1 LHVIQQKIPLWLANA
16 SPARR
21 QALQQTTAAVLPW
34 YANAPRNQ
42 HDTLQSLIAEH
53 WQAQNA
59 IDEKLKALQD
69 IQAFAEPLLKQAIKD
84 RFGIE
89 PDVNQTF
96 LRLYVPQSL
105 SWFAIKHGTRAWT
118 VSLLA
123 AALHNF
129 EPGEAEDDA
138 FDAGS
143 TFITPPTA
151 TGQFDTLSAIHAAM
165 TPQDFIK
172 LCRDLDIGGRYQAHL
187 EDSLGVGNPAASA
200 AMQTRVNAS
209 QSSALKVALQ
219 MALMKNDIGDA
230 THRVILGLLDGVQG
244 VRLHGQAWHCHDL
257 RMMSADLTGI
267 VLFAPDLEQVRET
280 ARVVVYIPDDPEHPV
295 KEYASSAAFT
305 TDLSERLR
313 NADYRKFFSRF
324 VAHGQ
329 RETFFAQLSQRQSR
343 ITWHPHE
350 RGDPRPSWRETETD
364 KPNLQ
369 LSATLITQN
378 LQQHLFQRALNKI
391 LNDAQT
397 IAVSTASADRKAR
410 WAVWDAFSKIGM
422 TLVGIAA
429 MLVAPFVPLVGEA
442 MLAYMAYQLLDE
454 TFEGI
459 VDWSQGQTRQAFTH
473 LIGMVQSLIELGL
486 FAAGAGIIGKELL
499 ELLPKEVVA
508 FFDGLKPVA
517 GPGGKT
523 RYWKPDLAP
532 YAQKSSLPKGK
543 RADGKGLY
551 SHKGKSLLPLGEQL
565 FSVTRASA
573 DEPYRIEH
581 PTRPD
586 AYRPRLDYIDD
597 GVWMTELDK
606 PLDWDRHTLLKHAG
620 PRAGSLSASDRE
632 LALNISGHHEN
643 HLRKARF
650 ERKPLPP
657 LVRDSME
664 RIGLDKDIHTFIEQ
678 MRSESPADYLRAD
691 WRTQL
696 QLLTQHLRWPE
707 NKGLRLLDGDG
718 ETLWESA
725 NASSSPLNLHQS
737 QEGNTDLLF
746 TLLRQ
751 LDETQIKTLLEEDRG
766 APPSA
771 ITVRTRALRQKLAG
785 IAEDKKTSLFDE
797 RYRVLDRLASLQV
810 QAIID
815 SAPGLPASVASE
827 IFDMATSIELSQLKH
842 RSVPERLTH
851 IARWAR
857 QEVRLSRAYEGLY
870 LDAAPNL
877 DSDVLALHSLEKLR
891 GWPGGIRLEIREFSY
906 AGRLRESIGDAD
918 AAARKVLVLREDGG
932 YEPFDEKGLALS
944 SPDDF
949 IDSLLRALPDE
960 ARNALNIHIG
970 EGPKLRKALQEQA
983 LNRDTLRTLLSRT
996 PPLKP
1001 AYHPKVMRLPG
1012 GADGYERAHPGSTPL
1027 ERLAQEL
1034 YPALSE
1040 SQLRDLMAQLH
1051 IHPDGARSELIR
1063 LRAEYARL
1071 TTDLDAWTAKTPT
1084 VHPLTGVQLS
1094 LNEYAEAKS
1103 TRRRFTEEIKR
1114 CWRKETL
1121 VDSED
1126 PVSGAVGY
1134 TLRFSEPLIG
1144 DLPTLSADMP
1154 HITSLTIEDS
1164 PQASGFNGFLASL
1177 PKLQQLELRRCNLG
1191 ELPESLRHMPDLNQ
1205 LILSECSITL
1215 TPTTQHTL
1223 GSLHSLTTL
1232 DLYGNPLLLAPD
1244 ITAMPNL
1251 VFLDVSSTAIAQLPA
1266 GLINHPKITNAV
1278 LSGNQ
1283 IIDIPPAILE
1293 LPGDTTKGLDFG
1305 DNPLS
1310 QTCREKIKAYY
1321 QLNGHD
1327 LGVHAEMVEI
1337 DRVKILYPTMDSD
1350 EASNFI
1356 YRLPGTLENGRQK
1369 VTLLQAE
1376 YARLTTELAAWT
1388 GNLPALNP
1396 DTGAPFSPNELL
1408 AEHFARDD
1416 FKARVEECWRRESPL
1431 NELDENPQPSF
1442 VLELMIPPSGN
1453 LPALNADFS
1462 HVSVLF
1468 LEGDNGI
1475 TSGAGPF
1482 LGRFPK
1488 LKSLIIRECSL
1499 VNIPEQVFNMGQLT
1513 SLTLTECAI
1522 HLTENTA
1529 AALSEMTNLDILDL
1543 SHNPLGRTPDVS
1555 QMTKLSILSLAYTG
1569 ITEIPPGLFQLTEL
1583 DMVDLSN
1590 NAIVNIPADVL
1601 ELPLSIAESIKLNAN
1616 PLSPDSIQTLKAYF
1630 ARTGSYFNIDA
1641 IYEHGEMEVTDSE
1654 PSDVE
1659 D

>member
-1 LHVIQQKIPLWLANA
+1 M
-16 SPARR
+16 
-21 QALQQTTAAVLPW
+21 PW

-42 HDTLQSLIAEH
+42 HDTLQSLIAAH

-151 TGQFDTLSAIHAAM
+151 TGQFEALPAIHAAM

-187 EDSLGVGNPAASA
+187 EDNLGVGNPAAAA

-209 QSSALKVALQ
+209 QSSALKAALQ

-244 VRLHGQAWHCHDL
+244 VRLHGHAWHCHDL

-267 VLFAPDLEQVRET
+267 LLFAPDLEQIRET

-305 TDLSERLR
+305 ADLSERLR
-313 NADYRKFFSRF
+313 KADYQKFFSRF

-329 RETFFAQLSQRQSR
+329 RETFIAQLNQRQSR

-350 RGDPRPSWRETETD
+350 RGDPRPVWRETEIE

-369 LSATLITQN
+369 LSATRITQN
-378 LQQHLFQRALNKI
+378 LQQHLFERALNKI

-410 WAVWDAFSKIGM
+410 WAAWDAFSKIGM

-473 LIGMVQSLIELGL
+473 LIGVVQSLIQLGL
-486 FAAGAGIIGKELL
+486 FATGAAFIGKQLV
-499 ELLPKEVVA
+499 ELLPNEVVA
-508 FFDGLKPVA
+508 FFDGLKAVA

-532 YAQKSSLPKGK
+532 YAQKTSLPRGK
-543 RADGKGLY
+543 SVDGKGLY
-551 SHKGKSLLPLGEQL
+551 AHEGKSLLPLGEQL
-565 FSVTRASA
+565 FSVTRVSA
-573 DEPYRIEH
+573 DGPYRIEH

-606 PLDWDRHTLLKHAG
+606 PLDWDRSTLLKHAG
-620 PRAGSLSASDRE
+620 PRASSLSASERE

-657 LVRDSME
+657 LLHDSMV

-678 MRSESPADYLRAD
+678 MRSEAPEDYLRAD
-691 WRTQL
+691 WKTQL
-696 QLLTQHLRWPE
+696 QLLTQNMLWPE
-707 NKGLRLLDGDG
+707 NKGLRLLNSDG

-771 ITVRTRALRQKLAG
+771 ITVRTHALRQKLAN
-785 IAEDKKTSLFDE
+785 IAENKKTSMFDE
-797 RYRVLDRLASLQV
+797 RYRVLDRIASPQV

-815 SAPGLPASVASE
+815 TAPGLPASVASE
-827 IFDMATSIELSQLKH
+827 IFDMATSVELSQLKH

-877 DSDVLALHSLEKLR
+877 DSDVLALYSLEKLR
-891 GWPGGIRLEIREFSY
+891 DWPAGIRLEIREFSY
-906 AGRLRESIGDAD
+906 AGRLRESIGEAD
-918 AAARKVLVLREDGG
+918 AAVRKVLVLREDGW
-932 YEPFDEKGLALS
+932 YEPYDENNLALS
-944 SPDDF
+944 SSSDF
-949 IDSLLRALPDE
+949 FDSLLRALPDE
-960 ARNALNIHIG
+960 ARNALDIHIG
-970 EGPKLRKALQEQA
+970 EGPKLRKALQEHA
-983 LNRDTLRTLLSRT
+983 LDRDTLRTLLSRT
-996 PPLKP
+996 PLLKP
-1001 AYHPKVMRLPG
+1001 AYDPSVMRLPG
-1012 GADGYERAHPGSTPL
+1012 GADGYERTPPDSTPL
-1027 ERLAQEL
+1027 KQLAQEL
-1034 YPALSE
+1034 YPALHE
-1040 SQLRDLMAQLH
+1040 SQLQDLVTQLEAL
-1051 IHPDGARSELIR
+1051 PGGARNELYR
-1063 LRAEYARL
+1063 LHAEL
-1071 TTDLDAWTAKTPT
+1071 NQLKTDLDAWIAQSPRFD
-1084 VHPLTGVQLS
+1084 PLTGARLRVEDYVEARNNRS
-1094 LNEYAEAKS
+1094 RFAE
-1103 TRRRFTEEIKR
+1103 ELKR
-1114 CWRKETL
+1114 CWRKETPVES
-1121 VDSED
+1121 VDPETG
-1126 PVSGAVGY
+1126 VLGY
-1134 TLRFSEPLIG
+1134 ELRFSNTLIG
-1144 DLPTLSADMP
+1144 DLPMLTANMP
-1154 HITSLTIEDS
+1154 HATSLIIEDS
-1164 PQASGFNGFLASL
+1164 PQASGISELLAIL
-1177 PKLQQLELRRCNLG
+1177 PRLQNVEIRRCILVQFP
-1191 ELPESLRHMPDLNQ
+1191 EALTRLPELNQ
-1205 LILSECSITL
+1205 LTLSECAITL
-1215 TPTTQHTL
+1215 TPTTQQTL
-1223 GSLHSLTTL
+1223 ASLHTLTTL
-1232 DLYGNPLLLAPD
+1232 DLHGNPLTLLPD
-1244 ITAMPNL
+1244 ITAMPDL
-1251 VFLDVSSTAIAQLPA
+1251 EFLDVSSTGIAQLPA
-1266 GLINHPKITNAV
+1266 GLIDHPKIDVAIF
-1278 LSGNQ
+1278 SGNQ
-1283 IIDIPPAILE
+1283 FIDIPQAILE
-1293 LPGDTTKGLDFG
+1293 RPGKMTKGLDFG
-1305 DNPLS
+1305 NNPLS
-1310 QTCREKIKAYY
+1310 DACREKVKVYY

-1327 LGVHAEMVEI
+1327 LGVLAEMAEI
-1337 DRVKILYPTMDSD
+1337 VRVKALYPTMDNERAND
-1350 EASNFI
+1350 FI
-1356 YRLPGTLENGRQK
+1356 YRLPGTLESGRQK
-1369 VTLLQAE
+1369 VTRLPAE
-1376 YARLTTELAAWT
+1376 YQRLTTELAAWT
-1388 GNLPALNP
+1388 GNVPALNP
-1396 DTGAPFSPNELL
+1396 YTGLPFTAQELSD
-1408 AEHFARDD
+1408 EHFFRDD
-1416 FKARVEECWRRESPL
+1416 FKARVEACWRRESPPYDL
-1431 NELDENPQPSF
+1431 DNDLQPPFELEVQDS
-1442 VLELMIPPSGN
+1442 PSGD
-1453 LPALNADFS
+1453 LPVLSADFS
-1462 HVSVLF
+1462 HVAILD
-1468 LEGDNGI
+1468 LEGFNGI

-1488 LKSLIIRECSL
+1488 LKSLFIQQYTL
-1499 VNIPEQVFNMGQLT
+1499 GDIPDEIFNMGELA
-1513 SLTLTECAI
+1513 SLTLMECEI
-1522 HLTENTA
+1522 TLTERTA
-1529 AALSEMTNLDILDL
+1529 NALSEMTKLETLNL
-1543 SHNPLGRTPDVS
+1543 SQNPLGLTPDLS
-1555 QMTKLSILSLAYTG
+1555 QMSELSVLTLEDTG
-1569 ITEIPPGLFQLTEL
+1569 ITEIPRGLFQLPAL
-1583 DMVDLSN
+1583 YMADLSH
-1590 NAIVNIPADVL
+1590 NAIVNIPADIF
-1601 ELPLSIAESIKLNAN
+1601 ELPPMIADGIDLAAN
-1616 PLSPDSIQTLKAYF
+1616 PLSPDSLQRISAYF
-1630 ARTGSYFNIDA
+1630 GQTGSHFNVRVVLGM
-1641 IYEHGEMEVTDSE
+1641 GEMQVSDAE
-1654 PSDVE
+1654 P
-1659 D
+1659 